1 MPMKSYEENI
11 QIMTNKTSI
20 QVTYSVERLRTLV
33 EEFITMQKHEFTF
46 KDLCSYVLYWA
57 KEEGKTANNGLYES
71 NELDKTDSDRLARI
85 LEKIVKEGRIA
96 AADDNKSFQKM
107 KD

>member
-1 MPMKSYEENI
+1 
-11 QIMTNKTSI
+11 MTNNNTTII
-20 QVTYSVERLRTLV
+20 QVTYSDERLRTLV

-57 KEEGKTANNGLYES
+57 KEEGKTANTGLYES
-71 NELDKTDSDRLARI
+71 NKLDKANSDRLARI
-85 LEKIVKEGRIA
+85 LEKIVQEGRIA
-96 AADDNKSFQKM
+96 STDNNKSFQKM